1 MTVNLMIAAIVL
13 LSAIVLFRN
22 RRGDTEM
29 PQGLQVSDARNNIIY
44 ETGTNMT
51 RFIARRELFGS
62 GTLTLEELGYSGTS
76 LFVIM
81 VTSPYYKANY
91 TDPPDITITM
101 TNTSLTWVN
110 VPNNRTDGV
119 PATVLLGV
127 Y

>member
-1 MTVNLMIAAIVL
+1 
-13 LSAIVLFRN
+13 
-22 RRGDTEM
+22 M

-81 VTSPYYKANY
+81 VTSPYYKVNY